1 MTYVLVPGAGG
12 DAWHWHRVVP
22 LLDDAIAVELPTG
35 DPDAGLQEYADAITQ
50 AAGDRENVTLVA
62 QSMGAFSAPMA
73 KLDVERIILVCP
85 MIPAA
90 GETPGEWWTTSG
102 LPDAGAPPFD
112 PIESFFHDVPDDVKA
127 AAFEQGEPKQEDK
140 PFGDPFPLDR
150 WPDVPTRVI
159 AGLHDRLFPYPFMQ
173 KLAKERLSVEAEPI
187 DSGHMPAL
195 SRPEELARTM
205 SWWPPDARPQSPR
218 SNCA

>member
-12 DAWHWHRVVP
+12 EAWYWHLVAP
-22 LLDDAIAVELPTG
+22 LLQDAIAVELPTG
-35 DPDAGLQEYADAITQ
+35 DPDAGLQDYADAITE
-50 AAGDRENVTLVA
+50 AAGDREKVTLVA

-73 KLDVERIILVCP
+73 KLDVQRIVLVAP
-85 MIPAA
+85 MIPAP

-112 PIESFFHDVPDDVKA
+112 PIDSFFHDVPDHITRE
-127 AAFEQGEPKQEDK
+127 AFERGEPKQADA
-140 PFGDPFPLDR
+140 PFKDRFTLDA

-159 AGLHDRLFPYPFMQ
+159 GGLHDRLFPYPFMQ
-173 KLAKERLSVEAEPI
+173 RIARERLGVEVEPI

-195 SRPEELARTM
+195 SRPRELARTM
-205 SWWPPDARPQSPR
+205 T
-218 SNCA
+218 

>member
-12 DAWHWHRVVP
+12 EAWYWHLVAP
-22 LLDDAIAVELPTG
+22 LLDAETIAVELPTG
-35 DPDAGLQEYADAITQ
+35 DPDAGLQDYADAITA
-50 AAGDRENVTLVA
+50 AAGDRERVTLVA
-62 QSMGAFSAPMA
+62 QSMGAFSAPLA
-73 KLDVERIILVCP
+73 KLDVARIILVAP
-85 MIPAA
+85 MIPAP

-112 PIESFFHDVPDDVKA
+112 PIDTFFHDVPEAVKH
-127 AAFEQGEPKQEDK
+127 AAFERGEPRQEDA
-140 PFGDPFPLDR
+140 PFKDSFTLDA

-159 AGLHDRLFPYPFMQ
+159 GGLQDRLFPYPFMQ
-173 KLAKERLSVEAEPI
+173 RLARERLGVEVEPI

-205 SWWPPDARPQSPR
+205 A
-218 SNCA
+218 